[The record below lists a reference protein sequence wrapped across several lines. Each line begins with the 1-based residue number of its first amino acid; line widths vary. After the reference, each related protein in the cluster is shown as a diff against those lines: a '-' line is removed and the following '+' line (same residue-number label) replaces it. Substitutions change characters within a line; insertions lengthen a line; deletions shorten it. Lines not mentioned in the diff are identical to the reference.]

1 MVGTSAGGVQA
12 LQKLVSGLPSD
23 FPAAVFAVMHIPAW
37 RQSELPEILGRNGAL
52 QTSHARHNQVIE
64 PGHLYLAPPDY
75 HLLIEPDHR
84 MTLWHGP
91 KENNFRPAIN
101 PLFRSAADVYKER
114 VMGVILSGSLDEG
127 IAGLAWIKRHGGIA
141 IVQDPEEAAF
151 PSMPQNALMHVPVD
165 YTLRNAEI
173 SKLLVQLANGRQ
185 GRMKS

>member
-1 MVGTSAGGVQA
+1 
-12 LQKLVSGLPSD
+12 
-23 FPAAVFAVMHIPAW
+23 
-37 RQSELPEILGRNGAL
+37 
-52 QTSHARHNQVIE
+52 
-64 PGHLYLAPPDY
+64 
-75 HLLIEPDHR
+75 